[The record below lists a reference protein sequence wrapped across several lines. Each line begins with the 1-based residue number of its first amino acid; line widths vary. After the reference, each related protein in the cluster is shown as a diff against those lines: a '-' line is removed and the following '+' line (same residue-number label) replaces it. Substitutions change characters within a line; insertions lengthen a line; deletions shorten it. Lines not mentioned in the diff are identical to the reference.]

1 MGIVL
6 SWMGGWIPQGVHPI
20 DFWGGGAP
28 GPQRKQA
35 PARQGSPAGNACADL
50 VFFPNG
56 VLQSPPSRGT
66 SLAPVR
72 RLARLPK
79 LSRSVGGA
87 PGFWLWDWQRAAAA
101 RLRAPSAWGVF
112 GLCQSLIC
120 WRGTRPAYRGQSHKL
135 SQAGSTPAPASN
147 CQHVESQRQG
157 RRRSLVSQANRSQS
171 VAGPEVAELKYLYR
185 AERYMLVFLSAGP
198 APHLQAMAAV
208 PISRAS
214 GPADVFLSVALSDER
229 ASDMAEPRE
238 KSQDS
243 LERDSC
249 HQARW
254 KIGVA
259 VMATSRTCA
268 ADKFFGGAR

>member
-35 PARQGSPAGNACADL
+35 PAWQGSPAGNACADL

-135 SQAGSTPAPASN
+135 SQAGSTPAPATN
-147 CQHVESQRQG
+147 FNG
-157 RRRSLVSQANRSQS
+157 RRRHSLSSLVTAGCVTLRTPRAVSGAIAVRTRSEPPIICSAVSGKESPCRAVKAAGAVCASDAGGGLDGCRGSVWHQS
-171 VAGPEVAELKYLYR
+171 IC
-185 AERYMLVFLSAGP
+185 FSAGP
-198 APHLQAMAAV
+198 APHLQAMAVV

-214 GPADVFLSVALSDER
+214 GPADVSS
-229 ASDMAEPRE
+229 
-238 KSQDS
+238 
-243 LERDSC
+243 
-249 HQARW
+249 
-254 KIGVA
+254 
-259 VMATSRTCA
+259 
-268 ADKFFGGAR
+268 GGAR